1 MSDVDR
7 LGYLHYQPQAAL
19 ASETRQQT
27 DNDTP
32 KRAGSIADYRRQSV
46 EQTSHSKKQSVDE
59 ATSNQQSMSDM
70 LHVPVE

>member
-7 LGYLHYQPQAAL
+7 LGTLNYQPQAAL
-19 ASETRQQT
+19 ESETWQQAG
-27 DNDTP
+27 DDTP
-32 KRAGSIADYRRQSV
+32 KRTGSIADFRRQSV
-46 EQTSHSKKQSVDE
+46 EQTTHSKKQSVDE